1 MGRRKPEITW
11 RMRSDSQQTLSSLK
25 KKKKNKKTEK
35 KNKQAKKQKKKKT
48 VAGTTWLIET
58 GKHFKEKN
66 T

>member
-25 KKKKNKKTEK
+25 KKKKKQKTEK
-35 KNKQAKKQKKKKT
+35 KNKQVKKQKKKT

>member
-25 KKKKNKKTEK
+25 KKKKKQKTEK
-35 KNKQAKKQKKKKT
+35 KNKQAKKQKKKT

>member
-25 KKKKNKKTEK
+25 KKKKNKKQKK
-35 KNKQAKKQKKKKT
+35 KNKQAKKQKKKT

>member
-1 MGRRKPEITW
+1 MEDAVRQPTNSFLFEE
-11 RMRSDSQQTLSSLK
+11 K
-25 KKKKNKKTEK
+25 KKKQKTEK
-35 KNKQAKKQKKKKT
+35 KKQTSKKTKKKT

>member
-25 KKKKNKKTEK
+25 KKKKTKNRKKKQTSKKT
-35 KNKQAKKQKKKKT
+35 KKKT

>member
-1 MGRRKPEITW
+1 MEDAVRQPTNSFLFEE
-11 RMRSDSQQTLSSLK
+11 K
-25 KKKKNKKTEK
+25 KKKQKTEK

>member
-25 KKKKNKKTEK
+25 KKKKTKKQK
-35 KNKQAKKQKKKKT
+35 KKPNKQKKQKKKKT

>member
-25 KKKKNKKTEK
+25 KKKKQKTEK
-35 KNKQAKKQKKKKT
+35 KNKQAKKQKKKT

>member
-1 MGRRKPEITW
+1 MEDAVRQPTNSFLFEE
-11 RMRSDSQQTLSSLK
+11 
-25 KKKKNKKTEK
+25 KKKNKKQK
-35 KNKQAKKQKKKKT
+35 KKTNKQKNKKKKT

>member
-1 MGRRKPEITW
+1 MEDAVRQPTNSFLFEE
-11 RMRSDSQQTLSSLK
+11 K
-25 KKKKNKKTEK
+25 KKKQKTEK
-35 KNKQAKKQKKKKT
+35 KNKQAKKQKKKT

>member
-1 MGRRKPEITW
+1 MEDAVRQPTNSFLFEE
-11 RMRSDSQQTLSSLK
+11 K
-25 KKKKNKKTEK
+25 KTNKKTEK
-35 KNKQAKKQKKKKT
+35 KNKQAKKQKKKT

>member
-1 MGRRKPEITW
+1 MEDAVRQPTNSFLFEE
-11 RMRSDSQQTLSSLK
+11 K
-25 KKKKNKKTEK
+25 KKTKNRKK
-35 KNKQAKKQKKKKT
+35 KNKQAKKQKKKT

>member
-25 KKKKNKKTEK
+25 KKKKTKNRKKKQTSKKT
-35 KNKQAKKQKKKKT
+35 KKKKT

>member
-25 KKKKNKKTEK
+25 KKKKNKKQK
-35 KNKQAKKQKKKKT
+35 KKTNKQKNKKKKT